1 MFKKTD
7 TPSLLLSIVP
17 IVALVAMLVLNVKI
31 FGDDALDGS
40 VQIVLLL
47 ATALVSA
54 IALISQKA
62 SWDKLEKGI
71 INSVAGSTSAIV
83 LLLLIGAL
91 AGAWMLSGVIPAMIY
106 YGLKFINPNLFLATS
121 CVAAAIVSVSSG
133 SSWTTIATIGVG
145 LLGVGKAMG
154 FETGWVAGA
163 IISGAY
169 FGDKV
174 SPLSETTNMAC
185 SSAGAN
191 LFQHIRF
198 LMITTVPSFLI
209 TLCIYLVYGFW
220 GNFEAAAQTDELSQA
235 LASSYNLS
243 PLLFVV
249 PLITVALIA
258 KRVPAIIVVFIS
270 VITGSIAALL
280 FQPEH
285 CANLT
290 PDQSGMLSSNLSG
303 IIRALYGRVEPS
315 TGHETLDA
323 LVTTKGMSGM
333 LNTIWL
339 IICAMTFGGVMEASG
354 MLQTITERMVKL
366 MRSTFSTVAATTAS
380 CMFLNVA
387 AADQY
392 IAILLP
398 GRMFSDIYRKKGYR
412 PELLSRT
419 LEDSGTVTSVL
430 VPWNTCGMAQS
441 TVLGVATLTYLP
453 FSFFN
458 LISPL
463 MTLLVAAMG
472 YKITRDEEM
481 IEKDQID
488 TEVDSDRSKV
498 G

>member
-1 MFKKTD
+1 MSQKTD
-7 TPSLLLSIVP
+7 TPSLILSIVP
-17 IVALVAMLVLNVKI
+17 VLALIAMLILNVRI
-31 FGDDALDGS
+31 FGDSALDGS
-40 VQIVLLL
+40 VQIVLLI

-54 IALISQKA
+54 ITLISRRRTWQH
-62 SWDKLEKGI
+62 LEKGI

-91 AGAWMLSGVIPAMIY
+91 AGTWMISGVIPAMMY
-106 YGLKFINPNLFLATS
+106 YGLKFINPTLFLATS

-174 SPLSETTNMAC
+174 SPLSETTNMAS
-185 SSAGAN
+185 SSAGSS
-191 LFQHIRF
+191 LFSHIRF

-209 TLCIYLVYGFW
+209 TLCIYLIYGFF
-220 GNFEAAAQTDELSQA
+220 GNHEIAAQTDDLSIA
-235 LASSYNLS
+235 LAQSYNLS
-243 PLLFVV
+243 PYLFLV
-249 PLITVALIA
+249 PLVTVILIA
-258 KRVPAIIVVFIS
+258 KRIPAIIVVFIS
-270 VITGSIAALL
+270 VVTGAIAALI
-280 FQPEH
+280 FQPEL
-285 CANLT
+285 CMKLA
-290 PDQSGMLSSNLSG
+290 PGGSGSFQDMLSG
-303 IIRALYGRVEPS
+303 IIRSMYGRVEPQ
-315 TGHETLDA
+315 TGNETLNA
-323 LVTTKGMSGM
+323 LVATKGMSGM

-339 IICAMTFGGVMEASG
+339 IICAMAFGGVMEASG
-354 MLQTITERMVKL
+354 MLQTITERMVRL
-366 MRSTFSTVAATTAS
+366 MKNTFSTVAATTGA
-380 CMFLNVA
+380 CLFLNGA

-398 GRMFSDIYRKKGYR
+398 GKMFAEVYRKKGYR

-419 LEDSGTVTSVL
+419 LEDSATVTSVL

-453 FSFFN
+453 YCFFN

-463 MTLLVAAMG
+463 MTLFIAALG
-472 YKITRDEEM
+472 YRITRNENAEE
-481 IEKDQID
+481 IS
-488 TEVDSDRSKV
+488 EVEEPATV
-498 G
+498 